1 MQRRAPRG
9 TPGDTSRVGRDRGAS
24 FIELLVSV
32 VLLGTAGVAVLAAT
46 TAAIT
51 GARMSDEIAKSQ
63 AVIAEVAD
71 YLTDT
76 DPENVSYRACN
87 VFDVRA
93 EYQSAIDARFPGAVE
108 VVGVQYEDASGDF
121 TTACAFGAGH
131 RLQQVELRSLVNE
144 SERAVLIVKRPPPT
158 DVPTLDTVPAPPA
171 PPFAGGSGQATVSLT
186 PGIN

>member
-1 MQRRAPRG
+1 MRRRA
-9 TPGDTSRVGRDRGAS
+9 SRDVDASQPLRDRGGS
-24 FIELLVSV
+24 FLEVLVAV
-32 VLLGTAGVAVLAAT
+32 VLLGTAGVAVLTAT

-76 DPENVSYRACN
+76 DPENVQYRDCDS
-87 VFDVRA
+87 FDVGQ
-93 EYQSAIDARFPGAVE
+93 EYQKALDARFPGAVE
-108 VVGVQYEDASGDF
+108 VVGVEYQDGSGSF

-131 RLQQVELRSLVNE
+131 RLQQVQLRSLVNE
-144 SERAVLIVKRPPPT
+144 SERSVLVVKRPVN
-158 DVPTLDTVPAPPA
+158 VPTLDTVPAPPV

>member
-1 MQRRAPRG
+1 MRRRG
-9 TPGDTSRVGRDRGAS
+9 LRRDAVHRSRDEGAT
-24 FIELLVSV
+24 FVELLVSV

-63 AVIAEVAD
+63 SVIAEVAD
-71 YLTDT
+71 YLSDT
-76 DPENVSYRACN
+76 EPENVPYSACTGP
-87 VFDVRA
+87 DVRA
-93 EYQSAIDARFPGAVE
+93 QYQAAIDGRFAGRVE
-108 VVGVQYEDASGDF
+108 VVEVRYEDAAGDF
-121 TTACAFGAGH
+121 TTACTFGAGH

-144 SERAVLIVKRPPPT
+144 SERSVLVVKRPV

>member
-1 MQRRAPRG
+1 MRRRVRDRAPDG
-9 TPGDTSRVGRDRGAS
+9 LARDRGAS

-32 VLLGTAGVAVLAAT
+32 VLLGTAGIAVLTAT

-71 YLTDT
+71 HLTDT
-76 DPENVSYRACN
+76 EPENVAYRACDA
-87 VFDVRA
+87 FDVRL
-93 EYQSAIDARFPGAVE
+93 EYQTALDAAFPGSVE
-108 VVGVQYEDASGDF
+108 VVAVQYQDASGGF
-121 TTACAFGAGH
+121 SAACAYGAGH
-131 RLQQVELRSLVNE
+131 RLQQIELRSLVND
-144 SERAVLIVKRPPPT
+144 SERSILVVKRPI

-171 PPFAGGSGQATVSLT
+171 PPFAGGSGQAVVSPT

>member
-1 MQRRAPRG
+1 MRRRALRR
-9 TPGDTSRVGRDRGAS
+9 TLGDTSRLKRDQGS
-24 FIELLVSV
+24 TFIELLVSV

-63 AVIAEVAD
+63 SVIAEVAD

-76 DPENVSYRACN
+76 EPENVPYRACDA
-87 VFDVRA
+87 FDVRQ
-93 EYQSAIDARFPGAVE
+93 EYQTAIDARFAGRVE
-108 VVGVQYEDASGDF
+108 VVGVQYQDASGGF

-144 SERAVLIVKRPPPT
+144 SERSVLVVKRPI

>member
-1 MQRRAPRG
+1 MRRRALWG
-9 TPGDTSRVGRDRGAS
+9 SPGCMSRRTSDRGSS

-32 VLLGTAGVAVLAAT
+32 VLLGTAGIAVLAAT

-76 DPENVSYRACN
+76 DPENIAYRACDA
-87 VFDVRA
+87 FDVRQ
-93 EYQSAIDARFPGAVE
+93 EYQTAIDARFPGDIE
-108 VVGVQYEDASGDF
+108 VAGVQFQDAFGDF

-131 RLQQVELRSLVNE
+131 RLQQIELRSLVND
-144 SERAVLIVKRPPPT
+144 SERSVLVVKRPVE
-158 DVPTLDTVPAPPA
+158 VPTLDTVPAPPA